1 MESRPP
7 NVEGKGA
14 VTQRDCLRNAL
25 RMRPDRIIV
34 GETRGEEVI
43 DMLQAM
49 NTGHDGSMTTIHAN
63 SARDGIS
70 RLENMVAMA
79 GIEMPLKAVRSQI
92 ASAVNLIVQA
102 SRLQDGSRRMT
113 SITEITGMEGDVI
126 YMQEVFRYQRVGLT
140 PDNKIIITPKYM
152 GLMESGMIGRVLNV
166 PAWLDRKKVGIII
179 DGERHVLKQ
188 NGSLTLSCEGEC
200 LSVHEKEV
208 VYSHYVNR
216 KASNI
221 VRAQYSGFMKYFGGF
236 LSLRKDVDGRDIR
249 MSMME
254 IADNIGYEYKERGV
268 WQGGRNQGR
277 TEQVWQPALES
288 VKLMEF
294 KPQGYRCL
302 GLVRNSAVG
311 GDKANPYGDE
321 TLWSAYTRQCKSF
334 FAAISDDQPEE
345 GKVDNYY
352 RMTLTL
358 LALSMPYTHRNPLV
372 GEDMLVDIPVSAV
385 ERMLDKIMMQWH
397 SEEMIEKRPLKPNQ
411 LPNDK
416 YEAYITKMPTE
427 EEIKRISQ
435 ARQPQLSSDQ

>member
-1 MESRPP
+1 MKER
-7 NVEGKGA
+7 
-14 VTQRDCLRNAL
+14 Q
-25 RMRPDRIIV
+25 
-34 GETRGEEVI
+34 
-43 DMLQAM
+43 
-49 NTGHDGSMTTIHAN
+49 TGLHA
-63 SARDGIS
+63 STYYLPRVRSHAD
-70 RLENMVAMA
+70 AMA
-79 GIEMPLKAVRSQI
+79 RLKKTKPIRGRTPEVDKHGRSNPTPCIPLGRREDIDIYSIREGEGGNIELLSYRSPL
-92 ASAVNLIVQA
+92 L
-102 SRLQDGSRRMT
+102 T
-113 SITEITGMEGDVI
+113 
-126 YMQEVFRYQRVGLT
+126 FT
-140 PDNKIIITPKYM
+140 PDDKIIITPKYT
-152 GLMESGMIGRVLNV
+152 GLMESGMIGRVLDI
-166 PAWLDRKKVGIII
+166 PAWLDRKKVGIIL

-221 VRAQYSGFMKYFGGF
+221 VRAQYSGFIKYFGGF
-236 LSLRKDVDGRDIR
+236 LQLRKNMDTDELRV
-249 MSMME
+249 SMME
-254 IADNIGYEYKERGV
+254 IADCIGYEYKERGV

-302 GLVRNSAVG
+302 GLVHNT
-311 GDKANPYGDE
+311 NPEE
-321 TLWSAYTRQCKSF
+321 TLWYAYSKQCKSF
-334 FAAISDDQPEE
+334 FAAISNDQAED

-372 GEDMLVDIPVSAV
+372 GHDMDVDIPVSAV

-397 SEEMIEKRPLKPNQ
+397 SDEMIERRPLKPNQ

-416 YEAYITKMPTE
+416 YESYITKMPSQ
-427 EEIKRISQ
+427 EEIDRAQGANERLVI
-435 ARQPQLSSDQ
+435 L